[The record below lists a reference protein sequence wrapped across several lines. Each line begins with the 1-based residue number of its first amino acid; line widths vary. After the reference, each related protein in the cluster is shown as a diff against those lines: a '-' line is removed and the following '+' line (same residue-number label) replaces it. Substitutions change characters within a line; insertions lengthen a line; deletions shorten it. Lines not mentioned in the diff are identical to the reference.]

1 MRHGGGFGLISEA
14 FGEKKEAFLLSFTM
28 IRSGKVHI
36 LIPLTPVGN
45 PSSDAFH
52 ERGALSPSFS
62 DACNSFIRRRMRKV
76 QS

>member
-36 LIPLTPVGN
+36 LIH
-45 PSSDAFH
+45 PSHTGGKSFK
-52 ERGALSPSFS
+52 RRLS
-62 DACNSFIRRRMRKV
+62 
-76 QS
+76 

>member
-36 LIPLTPVGN
+36 LIPLAPVGN

-52 ERGALSPSFS
+52 ERGALSPSE
-62 DACNSFIRRRMRKV
+62 ACNSFIRRRMRKV